1 MLLLEPP
8 LNSSLPV
15 VAIAM
20 DEAHCVY
27 KWSSDF
33 RPAYAHL
40 GELRAFAPPGAPMLA
55 ANWIVS
61 DLPSSS
67 TAIAD
72 DVEALALCGPSM
84 SKSKPFSSNPDG
96 TPLC

>member
-8 LNSSLPV
+8 LNSSL
-15 VAIAM
+15 VAIAV

-40 GELRAFAPPGAPMLA
+40 GELRAFAPPGAPILA